1 MRRILEQ
8 VYGRPWFSDV
18 STFRAVDQ
26 VVQRKLNDPQAVLDI
41 SGLGVTRKELSGPDE
56 NGIATIDIYGVTGK
70 RLGSLEKA
78 CGACDYN
85 DLETEIGLALKSGAR
100 ALLFTVD
107 SDGGAAIGCAEVA
120 NLIASLPIP
129 TAAFVDNV
137 CASAAYYMA
146 SGADYII
153 CTNSAL
159 IGSIGVILPWV
170 DSSELF
176 SLAGLKFDPITNE
189 GADLKAA
196 GHGPSLTDEQREHLQ
211 ELVNDRAREF
221 QEFVAANRPKSL
233 DPEVWRAG
241 AYIGSRA
248 VSLGLADRTG
258 TLQDAYAD
266 LQLAIRMKAEVE
278 SATKRTPV
286 DIPTPRMENE
296 SQPFDVQAVLSQL
309 STNLKSSLFDLKT
322 SFEALETKVKSLT
335 TEVAEAKAYSEAL
348 NKRYINLESER
359 GVPAP
364 VKQANEQLDPHELS
378 RQKVNET
385 IAAIKS
391 KHLG

>member
-18 STFRAVDQ
+18 STYKSVDQ
-26 VVQRKLNDPQAVLDI
+26 VVQRKLNDPQAQLDL
-41 SGLGVTRKELSGPDE
+41 SKLGVSRKEFSEPDV
-56 NGIATIDIYGVTGK
+56 NGIAAIDIYGVTGK

-85 DLETEIGLALKSGAR
+85 DLETEIGLALKSGAK

-107 SDGGAAIGCAEVA
+107 SGGGAAIGCTEVA
-120 NLIASLPIP
+120 NLIANLPIP

-146 SGADYII
+146 SGADYIV
-153 CTNSAL
+153 CTSSAL
-159 IGSIGVILPWV
+159 IGSIGVIVPWV

-176 SLAGLKFDPITNE
+176 SLAGLKFEPITNE

-248 VSLGLADRTG
+248 VSLGLADRIG
-258 TLQDAYAD
+258 TIQDAYAD
-266 LQLAIRMKAEVE
+266 LQLAIQVKAEME
-278 SATKRTPV
+278 STTKRLSV

-296 SQPFDVQAVLSQL
+296 SQSFDVQAALGQL
-309 STNLKSSLFDLKT
+309 STNLKSALFDLKT
-322 SFEALETKVKSLT
+322 SFEALENKVKSLT

-348 NKRYINLESER
+348 NKRYINLEAER
-359 GVPAP
+359 GVPEP
-364 VKQANEQLDPHELS
+364 VKQANEQLDSNES
-378 RQKVNET
+378 ARQKVRDAV
-385 IAAIKS
+385 AALKA
-391 KHLG
+391 KQLG

>member
-18 STFRAVDQ
+18 STYKSVDQ
-26 VVQRKLNDPQAVLDI
+26 VVQRKLNDPQAQLDL
-41 SGLGVTRKELSGPDE
+41 SGLGVSRKELSGPNE

-85 DLETEIGLALKSGAR
+85 DLETEIGLALKSKAK

-107 SDGGAAIGCAEVA
+107 SGGGAAIGCAEVA
-120 NLIASLPIP
+120 NLISSLPIP

-146 SGADYII
+146 SAADYIV
-153 CTNSAL
+153 CTSSAL
-159 IGSIGVILPWV
+159 IGSIGVIVPWV

-189 GADLKAA
+189 GADLKSA

-211 ELVNDRAREF
+211 ELVNDRAKEF

-248 VSLGLADRTG
+248 VVLGLADRIG
-258 TLQDAYAD
+258 TLQDAYSN
-266 LQLAIRMKAEVE
+266 LQLAIQKKSEKE
-278 SATKRTPV
+278 STAKRTPV

-296 SQPFDVQAVLSQL
+296 SESFDVQAALSQL
-309 STNLKSSLFDLKT
+309 STNLKSSLFDVKT
-322 SFEALETKVKSLT
+322 SFEALESKVRGLT

-359 GVPAP
+359 GVPSP